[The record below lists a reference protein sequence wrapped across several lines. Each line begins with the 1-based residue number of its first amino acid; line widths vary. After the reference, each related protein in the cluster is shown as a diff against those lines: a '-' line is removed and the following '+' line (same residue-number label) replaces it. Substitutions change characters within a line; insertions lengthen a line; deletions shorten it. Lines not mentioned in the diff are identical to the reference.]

1 MSASMRN
8 FLVSAMLA
16 STLSLSALAATD
28 GKGFIGRWDFDV
40 ASAEHA
46 VGANWLSVE
55 QKGPNDYEIWFQPT
69 GGHVYQVKDYKLDGN
84 HLTLHFGADNAWDL
98 TAANGK
104 LTGTEKHGEKTRD
117 LTGVRAPALERK
129 APKAW
134 SAPEALFNGKD
145 LSGWE
150 PIGDPSKSHWV
161 VKDGLLVNE
170 AHGAN
175 LRTTRTFD
183 DFKVH
188 FEVTCPEGANSGF
201 YLRGRYEVQLEYE
214 PTNSEPPERAM
225 GSVYGR
231 LAPSSELPRMP
242 GKWESFDITLV
253 GRKVTII
260 RNGVTIIDG
269 KEIAG
274 ITGGALNAD
283 EGQPGPFYI
292 QGDHTGGLLFR
303 NITVSVPKK

>member
-1 MSASMRN
+1 MTASMKN
-8 FLVSAMLA
+8 ILIGFILA
-16 STLSLSALAATD
+16 STLSVSASAKSG

-40 ASAEHA
+40 ASEHT

-69 GGHVYQVKDYKLDGN
+69 GGHVYQVKEYKLEGN
-84 HLTLHFGADNAWDL
+84 HLLLHPNKEETWEL
-98 TAANGK
+98 TAVGGK
-104 LTGTEKHGEKTRD
+104 LTGTEKRGDKSREV
-117 LTGVRAPALERK
+117 TGVRAPALKHK

-134 SAPEALFNGKD
+134 SEPEALFNGKNLD
-145 LSGWE
+145 GWE
-150 PIGDPSKSHWV
+150 PIGDPAKSHWI

-175 LRTTRTFD
+175 LRSTRMFD

-201 YLRGRYEVQLEYE
+201 YLHGRYEVQLEYE
-214 PTNSEPPERAM
+214 PSNSEPPERAM
-225 GSVYGR
+225 GAVYGR
-231 LAPSSELPRMP
+231 LAPSSALPRTP
-242 GKWESFDITLV
+242 GKWETFDITLV
-253 GRKVTII
+253 GRMVTVV
-260 RNGVTIIDG
+260 RNGVTIIDNR
-269 KEIAG
+269 EIAG
-274 ITGGALNAD
+274 ITGGALDAD